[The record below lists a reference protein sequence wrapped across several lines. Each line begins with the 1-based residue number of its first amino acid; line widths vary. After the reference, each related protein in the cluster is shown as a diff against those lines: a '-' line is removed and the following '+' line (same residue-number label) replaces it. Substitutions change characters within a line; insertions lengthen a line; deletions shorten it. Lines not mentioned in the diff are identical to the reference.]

1 MSFAIV
7 SLIILVV
14 IALIAIPI
22 LIRVFGE
29 AAGRNPNRPGGEGSD
44 CHHFG
49 RSISRSASSRQRRVA
64 NLAMNTLPLSSA
76 TRTRVFVGAVFM
88 GCQFIAAAQGAAS
101 NASAAQLPR
110 R

>member
-22 LIRVFGE
+22 LIRIFGE

-44 CHHFG
+44 EENRSERSG
-49 RSISRSASSRQRRVA
+49 RGRE
-64 NLAMNTLPLSSA
+64 
-76 TRTRVFVGAVFM
+76 
-88 GCQFIAAAQGAAS
+88 
-101 NASAAQLPR
+101 
-110 R
+110 